1 MIERERER
9 ERRER
14 GEGGWRGGE
23 ESGAA
28 AKTSQNKNLVAIS
41 DTLQHFNG
49 APHHHTKE
57 EKSTPTQLFKQ
68 KPKTKPTPPPPPPK
82 TKPFG
87 FFF

>member
-1 MIERERER
+1 MEG
-9 ERRER
+9 RR
-14 GEGGWRGGE
+14 GVRGGSE
-23 ESGAA
+23 DFT
-28 AKTSQNKNLVAIS
+28 KQNLVAIS

-68 KPKTKPTPPPPPPK
+68 KPKTKP
-82 TKPFG
+82 FG